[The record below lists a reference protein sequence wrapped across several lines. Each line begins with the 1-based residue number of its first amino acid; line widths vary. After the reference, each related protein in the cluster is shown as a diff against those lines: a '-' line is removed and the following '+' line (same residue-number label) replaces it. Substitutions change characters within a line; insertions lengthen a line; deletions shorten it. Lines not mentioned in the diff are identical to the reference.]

1 MAARSDRDLKNALI
15 VTRTVETGQ
24 TVAVGRV
31 VKDGNADKEVQVTG
45 AGEFG
50 IGVVVAIGGNK
61 DVTAGEAGDLVQIAL
76 LAGACVIPVLVG
88 TGGATRGVLLQSVS
102 DGVTDVTPNGAP
114 TTGVLVAAHG
124 YATQTGVAGDII
136 GMVPAPSFVLEE

>member
-1 MAARSDRDLKNALI
+1 MATRPDQNLDNAML
-15 VTRTVETGQ
+15 VVRTVETAQ

-31 VKDGNADKEVQVTG
+31 VKEGNADKEVQHTG

-50 IGVVVAIGGNK
+50 IGVVVALGP
-61 DVTAGEAGDLVQIAL
+61 
-76 LAGACVIPVLVG
+76 LAGAAGDKVTVALLGGGCIIAVKVG
-88 TGGATRGVLLQSVS
+88 TGGATRGTLVQSVA

-124 YATQTGVAGDII
+124 YVTQTGVAGDLV